1 MLPEATVRLNGKV
14 ALVTG
19 ASTGIGRAI
28 ALALADEGADV
39 AVNYRHDEHGANETA
54 AAIEAKG
61 RRAMVVKADVTHAG
75 EVEGMIE
82 LITGA
87 WQGLD
92 ILVNNAGVVNRGG
105 LLDLSEDQWD
115 EVVDVNLKGVFLC
128 TQSAV
133 RWMCPRKT
141 GAIINIASMRGVEGG
156 SSSPHYAAAKAG
168 VIAFTKTVARE
179 FAPDIRCNAVA
190 PGYVETR
197 IQSKLTDAQ
206 RDAINAGT
214 PLGRFGQPEDIARVV
229 TFLASDD
236 AAYMTGQTLVVD
248 GGRVMC

>member
-1 MLPEATVRLNGKV
+1 MRLNDKH

-28 ALALADEGADV
+28 ALELAKEGAHV
-39 AVNYRHDEHGANETA
+39 AVNYRHDEHGARETA
-54 AAIEAKG
+54 AMIEALG
-61 RRAMVVKADVTHAG
+61 RKAMVIKADVTHAH
-75 EVEGMIE
+75 EVEAMVE
-82 LITGA
+82 LVTGN

-92 ILVNNAGVVNRGG
+92 VLVNNAGVVNRGA
-105 LLDLSEDQWD
+105 LLDLTEAMWD

-128 TQSAV
+128 TQSAA
-133 RWMCPRKT
+133 RWMRPRQQ
-141 GAIINIASMRGVEGG
+141 GAIVNIASMRGVEGG

-179 FAPDIRCNAVA
+179 LAPHIRCNAVA

-197 IQSKLTDAQ
+197 IQADLSEEKRQ
-206 RDAINAGT
+206 AINAGT
-214 PLGRFGQPEDIARVV
+214 PLGRFGLPEEIGRVV
-229 TFLASDD
+229 AFLASDD